1 MKVVDYI
8 PQPEPHEVQSEDS
21 DSNVD
26 SDVGSCSKPASTTVE
41 KELSEK
47 EKEKMLKLKLPL
59 KINTESFYGDSTPNC
74 ATQTSPMPPSPKL
87 PRVLDPS
94 PVSLS
99 DKPNSVGK
107 TSESLPPVSTES
119 ASPSAVSNI
128 WKAAKLSKDAV
139 TSGNTN
145 SSNGAAESDRKSI
158 TDKGVKTTVSAVN
171 GESNGSVGDSSSKDG
186 SSSNGKGYRH
196 RPDPLWRSVHS
207 DGNHMTLLPF
217 LPLLLPSFYLLSLHL
232 PPLLLSLLFFPSFL
246 TFMSFSYKWQH
257 NLSLTLSLLPFN
269 LPLRRLCPIRI
280 CG

>member
-1 MKVVDYI
+1 MLTLILICSTVIFILCRHIMTHISEHFTDSYLVNISTQIPTGVKVVDYI

-74 ATQTSPMPPSPKL
+74 APQTSPMPPSPKL

-139 TSGNTN
+139 TSSNTN
-145 SSNGAAESDRKSI
+145 SSNGAVESDRKSI
-158 TDKGVKTTVSAVN
+158 TDKGVKTAVSAVN

-186 SSSNGKGYRH
+186 SGSNGKGYRH

-207 DGNHMTLLPF
+207 DGNHMTLLP
-217 LPLLLPSFYLLSLHL
+217 
-232 PPLLLSLLFFPSFL
+232 SLLF
-246 TFMSFSYKWQH
+246 
-257 NLSLTLSLLPFN
+257 NLLPLF
-269 LPLRRLCPIRI
+269 LSSSPIS
-280 CG
+280 